1 MAVASSATPVVAS
14 ARPRTRAVMSWRTRI
29 MRRRTSAIALTS
41 GLLSGLDRVEKWE
54 TAAMAVAAIEL
65 VRHEPDW
72 PAALAR
78 ALSRPAGLPERRSRP
93 ETPAND
99 AGAPRRRI
107 ADELAW
113 LREVIDEPGAHSFE
127 LASAAAQ
134 LWWQTGEGVAL
145 VDLERLANH
154 RDSGSYISA
163 RRLV

>member
-1 MAVASSATPVVAS
+1 
-14 ARPRTRAVMSWRTRI
+14 
-29 MRRRTSAIALTS
+29 
-41 GLLSGLDRVEKWE
+41 
-54 TAAMAVAAIEL
+54 MAVAAIEL

-78 ALSRPAGLPERRSRP
+78 ALSRPAGVPERRSRP

-127 LASAAAQ
+127 RASAAAQ
-134 LWWQTGEGVAL
+134 LWWPTGEA
-145 VDLERLANH
+145 DAPETLERLAKL
-154 RDSGSYISA
+154 RDRGVLDA
-163 RRLV
+163 GGFLLHDHEHDLDDDDL